1 MCGIYFWFLFKREQA
16 STYGLLCEG
25 LLLSRLIPSCQQQLT
40 KTHIN
45 MMNKKTLIKKTMEMM
60 RLMLIYLI
68 TGDKEGNAGDYDED
82 DRGQE
87 GLAHV
92 EGQLPLRFQ
101 METLPNRSY

>member
-1 MCGIYFWFLFKREQA
+1 
-16 STYGLLCEG
+16 
-25 LLLSRLIPSCQQQLT
+25 
-40 KTHIN
+40 
-45 MMNKKTLIKKTMEMM
+45 MEMM
-60 RLMLIYLI
+60 RLMIIYLI

>member
-1 MCGIYFWFLFKREQA
+1 MCLWGEASNSVEHGGERE
-16 STYGLLCEG
+16 E
-25 LLLSRLIPSCQQQLT
+25 SCHAENQSAGNLRT
-40 KTHIN
+40 AKCLKN
-45 MMNKKTLIKKTMEMM
+45 PKKMEMM

-92 EGQLPLRFQ
+92 EGQLPLRCQ
-101 METLPNRSY
+101 MKTLPNSSY